1 MSYGTDIA
9 DRFRQV
15 GVYTGSI
22 LKGAKPADLPVVQST
37 KFEFLIN
44 LQTAKLLG
52 VDVSPTPG
60 YVEDQNVTVE
70 YHWLEGQYDRH
81 SPRFRDFGVFTQ
93 PVSKRELS
101 SSGLMSASAGCGHAA
116 SGELQVARSPR
127 VGPREA
133 GRPPRVLVTPASSGR
148 GMGLGWSS
156 FIKPGQSRSPSES
169 IGVHFSSSECGPG
182 ANLVTLDVVIREPR
196 ASRLRA
202 P

>member
-1 MSYGTDIA
+1 MTQDFFWQKLDNPLRISGRTVAEQPPSCPRFLSCPLNAPAAVYSRLVAAGGLMSYGTDIA
-9 DRFRQV
+9 DRFRRV

-81 SPRFRDFGVFTQ
+81 SPRFRDFGVSHSQ
-93 PVSKRELS
+93 CQNANCRP
-101 SSGLMSASAGCGHAA
+101 AA
-116 SGELQVARSPR
+116 
-127 VGPREA
+127 
-133 GRPPRVLVTPASSGR
+133 
-148 GMGLGWSS
+148 
-156 FIKPGQSRSPSES
+156 
-169 IGVHFSSSECGPG
+169 
-182 ANLVTLDVVIREPR
+182 
-196 ASRLRA
+196 
-202 P
+202 